1 MKQKQYAKTIR
12 ERRRALGW
20 TQKQLAKRI
29 HSTQQ
34 AVTRWETSVTE
45 PSLESLTALSKALG
59 TPVSHFLDKDV
70 VESEEEFLAL
80 YRSLTL
86 EDTKQTIEYM
96 KLLKKQEAERTTF
109 KP

>member
-1 MKQKQYAKTIR
+1 MKQKQYAKTIK

-45 PSLESLTALSKALG
+45 PRLESLTALSKALG
-59 TPVSHFLDKDV
+59 TPVSHFLDVDTV
-70 VESEEEFLAL
+70 GIRRRVSH
-80 YRSLTL
+80 SLPVSYCGRHPT
-86 EDTKQTIEYM
+86 DN
-96 KLLKKQEAERTTF
+96 
-109 KP
+109 